1 MTPTKENGGRE
12 RRVQRRINVG
22 LSIVV
27 RGSDPSG
34 HRYEDA
40 AHSFDLSRTGLS
52 FVTAREVAVGDDL
65 EILIPQGG
73 WSHNPDKDFST
84 LAHVVG
90 VRKGET
96 DGERIVGVQ
105 FYGPRLN
112 RVFVSESTS

>member
-1 MTPTKENGGRE
+1 MGKYVDGFLIPIAKEKVEEYRE
-12 RRVQRRINVG
+12 MAQKAG
-22 LSIVV
+22 
-27 RGSDPSG
+27 
-34 HRYEDA
+34 
-40 AHSFDLSRTGLS
+40 
-52 FVTAREVAVGDDL
+52 EVWMEHGALEFCECVGDDL